1 MGKIGDV
8 KRKGQWTQRQSN
20 KNYLSEELRK
30 KKNAPP
36 RNLWENTKLIHIYFR
51 DPEVKEKQWGRI
63 KTFDEI
69 MA

>member
-8 KRKGQWTQRQSN
+8 KRKGQWTQRQSS

-36 RNLWENTKLIHIYFR
+36 ETC
-51 DPEVKEKQWGRI
+51 G
-63 KTFDEI
+63 KTPS
-69 MA
+69 

>member
-36 RNLWENTKLIHIYFR
+36 ETC
-51 DPEVKEKQWGRI
+51 G
-63 KTFDEI
+63 KTPS
-69 MA
+69 